1 MSVTEYGQNAWQ
13 PGMRSD
19 AFIPDQ
25 LIASNAPLVV
35 TDNITLAAGQK
46 LKRGAI
52 IGRQSL
58 KTVAAVAASGNTGNG
73 TVAVS
78 PGSAAEVGAYTLTA
92 TSATA
97 FTLKDPN
104 GTEVGTV
111 TAGTAFTSNQL
122 VLTVTAGAT
131 AFVAGDVF
139 TLTVSAA
146 AGTYVLSVRTATDGS
161 QNPAAVLVDD
171 VDASA
176 GAVFGSGYFQAAVN
190 ASRISYDASWT
201 VDDLKAAL
209 RGVGIF
215 IKDSLSATPV

>member
-35 TDNITLAAGQK
+35 TDNITIAAGQT

-52 IGRQSL
+52 LGRQSL
-58 KTVAAVAASGNTGNG
+58 KTVSAVAASGNTGNG

-78 PGSAAEVGAYTLTA
+78 LGSAAEVGAYTLTA
-92 TSATA
+92 TSATE
-97 FTLKDPN
+97 FTLKDPT
-104 GTEVGTV
+104 GTDVGTV

-122 VLTVTAGAT
+122 ELNVTAGVT

-139 TLTVSAA
+139 TLTVTAA

-176 GAVFGSGYFQAAVN
+176 CAVAGSGYFQASVN
-190 ASRISYDASWT
+190 ASRIHYDASWT

>member
-1 MSVTEYGQNAWQ
+1 MSATEFGQNTWQ
-13 PGMRSD
+13 PGTRSD

-35 TDNITLAAGQK
+35 TDTIIIGAGQP

-52 IGRQSL
+52 LGRQSQ
-58 KTVAAVAASGNTGNG
+58 KSVAGVAAAGNTGNG
-73 TVAVS
+73 TVVVS
-78 PGSAAEVGAYTLTA
+78 LGSAAEVGAYTLTA
-92 TSATA
+92 TSATE
-97 FTLKDPN
+97 FTLKDPT
-104 GTEVGTV
+104 GDAVGTV

-139 TLTVSAA
+139 TLTVTAA
-146 AGTYVLSVRTATDGS
+146 SGHYVLSVRTATDGS
-161 QNPAAVLVDD
+161 QNPSAVLADN

-176 GAVFGSGYFQAAVN
+176 GAIAGAGYFQASVN
-190 ASRISYDASWT
+190 ASRITFDDSWT

-209 RGVGIF
+209 RGVGLF
-215 IKDSLSATPV
+215 IKDSVSATPV